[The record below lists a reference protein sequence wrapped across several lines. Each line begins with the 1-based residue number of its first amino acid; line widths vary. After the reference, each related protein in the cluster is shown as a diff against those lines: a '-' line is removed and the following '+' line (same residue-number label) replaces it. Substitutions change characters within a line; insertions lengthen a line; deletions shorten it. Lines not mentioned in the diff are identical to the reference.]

1 METGRLFIGVKRFSQ
16 MCFIQYSVLSISR
29 KAEDSLSKT
38 LSELIKSF
46 TNLLSIS
53 ANFSMQHSKVRCEVR
68 KFVAKFKSSIRNSQ
82 ASL

>member
-1 METGRLFIGVKRFSQ
+1 MSQ
-16 MCFIQYSVLSISR
+16 SIQLSFEMTRSVLKTIQL
-29 KAEDSLSKT
+29 DSQIRT
-38 LSELIKSF
+38 LGKHCAK
-46 TNLLSIS
+46 LLSIS